1 MLLLLGLLL
10 LLLLHGSHDRCRGL
24 LLLVENLLGGRV
36 PASEGRAQGPG
47 VGHGSHS
54 L

>member
-1 MLLLLGLLL
+1 MLLLGLL
-10 LLLLHGSHDRCRGL
+10 LLLLHGSHDRRRGL
-24 LLLVENLLGGRV
+24 LLLLKNLGGV
-36 PASEGRAQGPG
+36 SASEGRAEGAG